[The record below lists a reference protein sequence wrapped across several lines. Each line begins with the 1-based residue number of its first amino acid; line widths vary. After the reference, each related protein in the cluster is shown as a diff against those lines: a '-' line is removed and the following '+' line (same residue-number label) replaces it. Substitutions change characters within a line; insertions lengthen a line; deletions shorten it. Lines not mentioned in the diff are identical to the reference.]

1 MRSGNPTLTAKTFTG
16 HSAIGERMTLRGA
29 VNKTFLMLVVVVL
42 GATIA
47 WNEFAATGAPP
58 AWAWWGSLAGFV
70 LGLII
75 TFRPTAAPTL
85 APFYALAQGVA
96 LGALSALF
104 EQRYPGIV
112 LQAVGLTF
120 GTLFA
125 LLTAYKSGLIRAT
138 ENFRLG
144 LFAATGA
151 IALLYLV
158 SFVMGFF
165 GKSIPVIH
173 SSGPWGIVFSV
184 IVVLIAAFNLVLD
197 FDFIEEGERVGA
209 PKFMEWYAA
218 FGLMVTLIW
227 LYLEILRLLAKSRS
241 RR

>member
-16 HSAIGERMTLRGA
+16 HTATGERMTLRGA
-29 VNKTFLMLVVVVL
+29 VNKTFLMLVVLVL
-42 GATIA
+42 GAAIA

-58 AWAWWGSLAGFV
+58 AWSLYGGLIGFV

-75 TFRPTAAPTL
+75 TFRPTAAPAL
-85 APFYALAQGVA
+85 APFYALAQGVT
-96 LGALSALF
+96 LGAISALV
-104 EQRYPGIV
+104 EVRYPGIV
-112 LQAVGLTF
+112 MQAVGLTF

-125 LLTAYKSGLIRAT
+125 LLLAYRSGLIKAT
-138 ENFRLG
+138 ENLRLG
-144 LFAATGA
+144 VVAATGGV
-151 IALLYLV
+151 ALVYLA

-165 GKSIPVIH
+165 GTSIPLIH
-173 SSGPWGIVFSV
+173 SAGPWGMAFSA
-184 IVVLIAAFNLVLD
+184 VVVGIAAFNLVLD

-209 PKFMEWYAA
+209 PAYMEWYAA

-227 LYLEILRLLAKSRS
+227 LYMEILRLLAKSRS

>member
-16 HSAIGERMTLRGA
+16 GTAIGARMTLRGA
-29 VNKTFLMLVVVVL
+29 VHKTFLMLVIVVL
-42 GATIA
+42 GAAIA

-58 AWAWWGSLAGFV
+58 TWSWYGALAGLA

-85 APFYALAQGVA
+85 APFYALAQGVS

-125 LLTAYKSGLIRAT
+125 LLLAYRSGLIKAT

-144 LFAATGA
+144 LFAATGG

-173 SSGPWGIVFSV
+173 SAGPWGIVFSV

-209 PKFMEWYAA
+209 PAYMEWYAA